1 MTDEVTGT
9 TSDALSDPLN
19 NHADGKTAGRKPLLV
34 GLLLAVT
41 MHAFAELAIV
51 TALPI
56 ISRDLDGASLYGFA
70 FSAYLL
76 TSLISIVWSGNMTDA
91 RGPVLPFVAG
101 LVVFSIGLI
110 WAGLATSMWIFVL
123 ARGVQGLGGGAFS
136 AVIYASINRGWEE
149 HERAHV
155 LALLSSAWVI
165 PGLVAPAAAGA
176 IAEFWSWRLVFI
188 VLLPFVA
195 VTLALSLKG
204 LRALGAGEV
213 HDTGADKTVDAF
225 RIAVGISLFLVAIT
239 RSFDLWS
246 VVLAIL
252 GIALASRP
260 LVRVLPPGEGKSRRM
275 LLAALGVKF
284 LLMFGFYG
292 ADAFLPLGL
301 IEIHGLTAFV
311 AGIVLTVASV
321 SWSAA
326 AFLQSRLSTTVS
338 PRALSVA
345 GSLIVAI
352 SILCLILLLVD
363 GVPYWWGFVFW
374 TLSGFGIG
382 VVYNTVATAAM
393 AHTVKGKEGVTS
405 IAIGLV
411 EGISIA
417 LVAGMGGAILNGVER
432 RGESLGLAIGIIWII
447 CAVVVAAGG
456 WVSYHYLEKK
466 VRVVTGGDGPQSA
479 STQISSAT
487 DLSQD

>member
-1 MTDEVTGT
+1 MSDEVTKT
-9 TSDALSDPLN
+9 TGDTQSVQSDQGDAQ
-19 NHADGKTAGRKPLLV
+19 TAGRRSLLV

-41 MHAFAELAIV
+41 LHAFAELAIV
-51 TALPI
+51 TVLPI
-56 ISRDLDGASLYGFA
+56 ISRDLDGAALYGIA
-70 FSAYLL
+70 FSSYLL
-76 TSLISIVWSGNMTDA
+76 TSLISIVWSGHMTDA
-91 RGPVLPFVAG
+91 KGPVIPFVAG
-101 LVVFSIGLI
+101 LIVFSIGLI
-110 WAGLATSMWIFVL
+110 WAGLATNMWIFVL

-136 AVIYASINRGWEE
+136 AVIYASINRGWQE

-188 VLLPFVA
+188 LLLPFIA
-195 VTLALSLKG
+195 VTLALSLRG
-204 LRALGAGEV
+204 LRSLGAGEV
-213 HDTGADKTVDAF
+213 HDTGADKTADAF

-239 RSFDLWS
+239 KSFDLWS
-246 VVLAIL
+246 MVLAVL
-252 GIALASRP
+252 GVALAWRP
-260 LVRVLPPGEGKSRRM
+260 LVRVLPPGEGKSRNV

-301 IEIHGLTAFV
+301 IEIHELTAFV
-311 AGIVLTVASV
+311 AGIVLTVAAV
-321 SWSAA
+321 SWSGA
-326 AFLQSRLSTTVS
+326 AFLQSRLSTSVS
-338 PRALSVA
+338 PRTLSVA
-345 GSLIVAI
+345 GSLVVAV
-352 SILCLILLLVD
+352 SILCLTVLLID
-363 GVPYWWGFVFW
+363 GVPYWWGFVIW
-374 TLSGFGIG
+374 TVSGFGIG
-382 VVYNTVATAAM
+382 IVYNTVATAAM
-393 AHTVKGKEGVTS
+393 AHTIKGKEGVTS
-405 IAIGLV
+405 VAIGLV

-432 RGESLGLAIGIIWII
+432 QGQSLGFGIGIIWVI

-466 VRVVTGGDGPQSA
+466 VRPALSGDAGQETPQTSPTPV
-479 STQISSAT
+479 S